1 MARLENA
8 VWHSLKSRRGN
19 WIILGSLFFQFVLQE
34 KPEGKKGGGASSR
47 VKTRRRRIVQKISG
61 EFGRILT
68 FLQMHIS
75 GAFTEKVET
84 ATALQ
89 VYTFYL
95 AEHHKRHLLTFFG
108 QHLFHNLSH
117 KTVPIYQLILDI
129 LTIQSSF
136 NVWWKHVLHQKVSPL
151 IGWGN
156 K

>member
-8 VWHSLKSRRGN
+8 VWHSLKSRREN

-61 EFGRILT
+61 EFGRILS
-68 FLQMHIS
+68 FLQMHIP

-84 ATALQ
+84 ATALE

-95 AEHHKRHLLTFFG
+95 AEHHKRHLLTF
-108 QHLFHNLSH
+108 LVNIYSIIYLTRLSRS
-117 KTVPIYQLILDI
+117 TSWFLIYLQYNRHSMDGESMFCIKI
-129 LTIQSSF
+129 
-136 NVWWKHVLHQKVSPL
+136 SPF
-151 IGWGN
+151 IAWGN